1 MIASNY
7 PGLTPEASEMLKHQY
22 GFRTDAQS
30 AVSLESVS
38 AHDIL
43 DSKHLPQPMHG
54 LNY

>member
-1 MIASNY
+1 MIAANY
-7 PGLTPEASEMLKHQY
+7 PVLTPEASEMLKHQY

-30 AVSLESVS
+30 AVSLESIS

-54 LNY
+54 FNY